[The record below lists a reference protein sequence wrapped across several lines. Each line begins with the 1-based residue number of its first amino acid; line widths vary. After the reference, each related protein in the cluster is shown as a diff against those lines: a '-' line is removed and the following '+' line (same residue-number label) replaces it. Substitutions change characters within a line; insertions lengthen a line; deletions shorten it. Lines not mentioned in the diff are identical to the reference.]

1 MNYDQKIVTLFD
13 QYLDGDDYSVKNN
26 ANMQKSVSGLNN
38 FVREEITKTYWLDKI
53 YPAAIAQAHRSGAF
67 HLHDLGFFGPYCV
80 GWDLRQLLVLGFT
93 GVTGKVSAAPAD
105 SLRAALNQIVNA
117 TFTLQGEA
125 AGAQA
130 WSSFDTYL
138 APFIRH
144 DHLDYSAVR
153 EHLAEFIF
161 NMNVA
166 TRAGFQCPFSNI
178 TLDLRCPKTLHDE
191 YVIIGGV
198 MQDTTYGEYQAEMD
212 LFNLAFCDVMLAG
225 DSQGR
230 VFSFPI
236 PTINLTPDTDWDS
249 PVMTQILALTGKY
262 GIPYFA
268 NYINSDLNPEDAV
281 SMCCRLRLDVRELR
295 KRGGGLFGSNPLTGS
310 IGVVTLNLPRLG
322 YECRTEDEFFT
333 RLGEL
338 ADLAKDSLEIK
349 RKVVEAQTVAG
360 LYPYSAFYLQSVKER
375 TQEYWA
381 NHFNTIGIVG
391 MHECLLNLKKVGLAT
406 EAGQQFALKVMHF
419 LRDKLQTYQAAT
431 GHIYNLEATPA
442 EGVSSRLAKL
452 DRATYA
458 DIVTA
463 GTAEAPYYTNSTQ
476 LPVGYTD
483 DVFTM
488 IKWQDQLQSLYTGGT
503 VVHLYTGE
511 KLDDPAAI
519 KSLLQKIFTQYQMPY
534 LSLTPTFSICP
545 AHGYLAGE
553 HWQCPTCGATTEVW
567 SRVVGFLRPVG
578 DYNAGK
584 RQEYRERRKY
594 NLAKSLANHEQ

>member
-1 MNYDQKIVTLFD
+1 MNYEQKIVTLFD

-38 FVREEITKTYWLDKI
+38 IVREEITKTYWLDKI
-53 YPAAIAQAHRSGAF
+53 YPAAIADAHRSGAF

-105 SLRAALNQIVNA
+105 SLRSALNQIVNA

-144 DHLDYSAVR
+144 DHLDYTAVR

-191 YVIIGGV
+191 YVIIGGT

-212 LFNLAFCDVMLAG
+212 MFNLAFCDVMLAG

-236 PTINLTPDTDWDS
+236 PTINLTPNTDWDS

-322 YECRTEDEFFT
+322 YECRTEEEFFT

-406 EAGQQFALKVMHF
+406 DAGQQFALKVMHF
-419 LRDKLQTYQAAT
+419 LRDKLQAYQAAT

-442 EGVSSRLAKL
+442 EGVSYRLAKL
-452 DRATYA
+452 DRETYA
-458 DIVTA
+458 DIITA
-463 GTAEAPYYTNSTQ
+463 GTADAPYYTNSTQ

-488 IKWQDQLQSLYTGGT
+488 IKWQDQLQALYTGGT

-519 KSLLQKIFTQYQMPY
+519 KSLLQKIFTKYQMPY

-567 SRVVGFLRPVG
+567 SRVVGFLRPVA

-594 NLAKSLANHEQ
+594 NLAKSLAKYEQ